1 MLAFIPFVSLVRRA
15 RDSSKMIQ
23 QSDHNLEQEN
33 SLHTRCITL
42 RHQLQKLRSPIIIG
56 VAGDSGSGK
65 TTYSDGI
72 RRLIGT
78 DLVETIAM
86 DGYHKEDREQRQES
100 DRLPLDPDAN
110 HLDLLQEHLSAL
122 KQGKSVEIP
131 IYNHATGKFDP
142 PIPFSPSPI
151 IIVEGLHALYP
162 EFLPLLDFSI
172 YVDPDHE
179 VKWQWKFER
188 DVKRRGH
195 RAEKLEMEML
205 RREAAY
211 KRWLDF
217 QKTNASVV
225 IKIYPSRLQELA
237 RHQFTGSLP
246 ESAYKVELIVVPA
259 PVPLPTLPLPFD
271 LAAMLEAHQPPFL
284 LAAVPC
290 TYWGRQVMIIHI
302 DGVLSQQTIAELEE
316 HIVAFTG
323 IPIAEVIIKQEH
335 QQVCATQFAQL
346 LITWRFLEQV
356 NYLLEEHHQ

>member
-1 MLAFIPFVSLVRRA
+1 MV
-15 RDSSKMIQ
+15 Q
-23 QSDHNLEQEN
+23 QLDPAPVQAN
-33 SLHTRCITL
+33 SQQAQCITL
-42 RHQLQKLRSPIIIG
+42 RYLLKRLRSPIIIG

-72 RRLIGT
+72 RRLLGR
-78 DLVETIAM
+78 DVVDTIAM
-86 DGYHKEDREQRQES
+86 DGYHKEDREQRQKS

-110 HLDLLQEHLSAL
+110 HLDLLQEHLAAL
-122 KQGKSVEIP
+122 KQGKSVEVP

-142 PIPFSPSPI
+142 PRPFSPSPI

-162 EFLPLLDFSI
+162 ELLPWLDFSI
-172 YVDPDHE
+172 YVDPDHQ
-179 VKWQWKFER
+179 VKWQWKFDR

-195 RAEKLEMEML
+195 RAEKLEADML

-217 QKTNASVV
+217 QKTSANVV
-225 IKIYPSRLQELA
+225 IKIYQSHLQELA
-237 RHQFTGSLP
+237 RHQFMGVLP
-246 ESAYKVELIVVPA
+246 ECCYKVELIVDPA

-271 LAAMLEAHQPPFL
+271 LAAMLEVNQPPFL
-284 LAAVPC
+284 LAAVPS

-302 DGVLSQQTIAELEE
+302 DGVLSHQTIAELEE

-323 IPIAEVIIKQEH
+323 IPVEEAIVNQEH
-335 QQVCATQFAQL
+335 ELVCATQFVQL

-356 NYLLEEHHQ
+356 NYLLEERGIAS